1 MVSDKSVSSVK
12 SSYGSILKSS
22 SIVGGSQGFVY
33 AIRLL
38 RGKLTAVLLGTAGVG
53 LIGIYT
59 SIINLV
65 STVSAMGLRS
75 SGVREIASARGAAD
89 EELIGQLQ
97 LAIGRVIL
105 VLALAAVVFLAVASP
120 WLSRLMF
127 DGSESAALPIAF
139 LGLAIIFK
147 GLNLSQECS
156 IRGFRRIGD
165 FARISIIG
173 ALISALFAV
182 GIYLW
187 IGADGIVPVIVIT
200 AAVNY
205 ILAWSF
211 SRKLQ
216 IEPKSKGWATS
227 LVHSRRLIGLGAAV
241 AYGAM
246 LSNLPPLVARSL
258 IVTNIGLSAN
268 GLYSAAW
275 VISGM
280 FAQFILKAMSADFFP
295 RLAEN
300 SHDSKVVN
308 QLVSEQTE
316 IGILIALPGILA
328 TTAFAPLALR
338 LLFTAEFTPAA
349 ELLPWLLLGVF
360 ARVVNWPMGMIMLA
374 HGDSKRFALTQTVSV
389 CLHVVLIYTFFR
401 SFGLV
406 GAVMGFALLNILYCP
421 GIYLFLSSKY
431 EFRWAGA
438 VAPLLL
444 ISLIL
449 FGSITL
455 IRIYLPEG
463 ILFYCCAMGI
473 IFFGCGFSLYGL
485 LRRLEGHPRLNKLL
499 QKLPSDIV
507 KRFIK

>member
-1 MVSDKSVSSVK
+1 MATDKAANSPK

-22 SIVGGSQGFVY
+22 TIVGGAEAFVY
-33 AIRLL
+33 IIRLL

-53 LIGIYT
+53 LIGIY
-59 SIINLV
+59 SSMINLV
-65 STVSAMGLRS
+65 ATISAMGLSS

-97 LAIGRVIL
+97 LAISRVIL
-105 VLALAAVVFLAVASP
+105 VLAFAAVIFLAGASP

-127 DGSESAALPIAF
+127 EGSESAALPIAF
-139 LGLAIIFK
+139 LGLAIVFK

-156 IRGFRRIGD
+156 IRGFRRIRD

-173 ALISALFAV
+173 ALISAILSV
-182 GIYLW
+182 GVYLW

-205 ILAWSF
+205 FLAWSF

-216 IEPKSKGWATS
+216 VEPISRSWAIS

-241 AYGAM
+241 AYGSM
-246 LSNLPPLVARSL
+246 LSNVPPLVTRSL
-258 IVTNIGLSAN
+258 IVSNMGLSAN

-295 RLAEN
+295 RLAEH
-300 SHDSKVVN
+300 SEDSKVVN

-316 IGILIALPGILA
+316 IGILIALPGILV
-328 TTAFAPLALR
+328 TTAFAPLVLQF
-338 LLFTAEFTPAA
+338 LFTAEFTPAA

-360 ARVVNWPMGMIMLA
+360 AKVVNWPMGMIILA
-374 HGDSKRFALTQTVSV
+374 HGDSKRFALSQTLSV
-389 CLHVVLIYTFFR
+389 CLHVGLIYGLF
-401 SFGLV
+401 SYFGLI
-406 GAVMGFALLNILYCP
+406 GAVMSFALLNTLYCP
-421 GIYLFLSSKY
+421 GIYLYLYLKY
-431 EFRWAGA
+431 DFRWAGV

-444 ISLIL
+444 TSLVL
-449 FGSITL
+449 FAL
-455 IRIYLPEG
+455 VVLLRMYLTEG
-463 ILFYCCAMGI
+463 ISFYCSAIVI
-473 IFFGCGFSLYGL
+473 ILLGCGFSMHGL

-499 QKLPSDIV
+499 QKLPSGIV
-507 KRFIK
+507 KRFVK

>member
-1 MVSDKSVSSVK
+1 
-12 SSYGSILKSS
+12 
-22 SIVGGSQGFVY
+22 
-33 AIRLL
+33 
-38 RGKLTAVLLGTAGVG
+38 VLLGTAGVG

-59 SIINLV
+59 SVINIV
-65 STVSAMGLRS
+65 STLSAMGLRS

-97 LAIGRVIL
+97 LAISRVIL
-105 VLALAAVVFLAVASP
+105 ILALIAVIFLAVASQ
-120 WLSRLMF
+120 WLSRLVF
-127 DGSESAALPIAF
+127 DGSESGALPIAF

-156 IRGFRRIGD
+156 IRGFRKIGD

-182 GIYLW
+182 AIYLW
-187 IGADGIVPVIVIT
+187 IGIDGVVPVIVIT

-216 IEPKSKGWATS
+216 IRSKSTSWATT

-241 AYGAM
+241 AYGSM
-246 LSNLPPLVARSL
+246 LTNVPPLVARSL
-258 IVTNIGLSAN
+258 IVTNIGLAAN

-295 RLAEN
+295 RLSEH
-300 SHDSKVVN
+300 SDDPEVVN

-316 IGILIALPGILA
+316 IGILIALPGILV

-338 LLFTAEFTPAA
+338 VLFTAEFTPAA
-349 ELLPWLLLGVF
+349 DLLPWLLLGVF

-374 HGDSKRFALTQTVSV
+374 HGDSKRFAFTQTVSV
-389 CLHVVLIYTFFR
+389 CVHIGLIYSLFTYV
-401 SFGLV
+401 GLI
-406 GAVMGFALLNILYCP
+406 GAVMGFALINTLCCP
-421 GIYLFLSSKY
+421 GLYWFLSSKY
-431 EFRWAGA
+431 DFRWASA

-444 ISLIL
+444 ISLTF

-455 IRIYLPEG
+455 IRIYVFEG
-463 ILFYCCAMGI
+463 ILFYCSAVGI
-473 IFFGCGFSLYGL
+473 ILLGGGFSLYGL
-485 LRRLEGHPRLNKLL
+485 LRRLEGNPRLNKLL
-499 QKLPSDIV
+499 QKLPDGITR
-507 KRFIK
+507 RFKNRI